1 MRKEFLAVIAGTII
15 LMAILYW
22 NDNSSRV
29 DKIKPVASSAQSQP
43 DAQEAAPQE
52 NFVNQATVS
61 GDATEA
67 AVVAPPT
74 EVENHKQFA
83 AHLKTIS
90 QCLQIKNNADYDQV
104 DPTFDNLIVSL
115 KPAMGDVT
123 VFTDDW
129 AQTDLQYADGTLK
142 RIRVEVGYDDPG
154 NPTKYLQVYKLNEQN
169 IPEMENLDPQQATNP
184 TDEYV
189 ESMKTGAN
197 TLLHEKGGRAYFP
210 GGEEMIVIERNGKL
224 ESFTMTKNN
233 KTISCNTLTS
243 AASNCQCF

>member
-1 MRKEFLAVIAGTII
+1 MRKEFLAVIAGTIF

-22 NDNSSRV
+22 NDNSKSV
-29 DKIKPVASSAQSQP
+29 DKIKPVAASARNQP
-43 DAQEAAPQE
+43 EIDLATSQE
-52 NFVNQATVS
+52 NFANQTSSSDATV
-61 GDATEA
+61 AEA
-67 AVVAPPT
+67 STPVT

-83 AHLKTIS
+83 THLKTIS
-90 QCLQIKNNADYDQV
+90 QCLQIKNNVDYDQV

-129 AQTDLQYADGTLK
+129 AQTDLQYSDGTLK
-142 RIRVEVGYDDPG
+142 RLRVEVGYDDPG

-169 IPEMENLDPQQATNP
+169 IPEMENLDPQQSTNP
-184 TDEYV
+184 SDEYV

-197 TLLHEKGGRAYFP
+197 ILLHEKGGRAYFP
-210 GGEEMIVIERNGKL
+210 AGEEMIVIERNGKL

-233 KTISCNTLTS
+233 KTISCNTMTS

>member
-29 DKIKPVASSAQSQP
+29 DKIKPIASSAQTQP
-43 DAQEAAPQE
+43 ESPESVPQE
-52 NFVNQATVS
+52 NFVQAATS
-61 GDATEA
+61 SADTTEA
-67 AVVAPPT
+67 AAIAP
-74 EVENHKQFA
+74 VSDIENHKQFA

-90 QCLQIKNNADYDQV
+90 QCLQIKNNTDYDQV

-154 NPTKYLQVYKLNEQN
+154 NPTKYVQVYKLNEQN

-233 KTISCNTLTS
+233 KTISCNTMTS

>member
-1 MRKEFLAVIAGTII
+1 MRKEFLALFVGTIF
-15 LMAILYW
+15 LMAVLYW
-22 NDNSSRV
+22 NDHNKSV
-29 DKIKPVASSAQSQP
+29 DKIKPVAASARIQPESVSSN
-43 DAQEAAPQE
+43 PQN
-52 NFVNQATVS
+52 NFPNQITSADSSTTAS
-61 GDATEA
+61 
-67 AVVAPPT
+67 VVPVT

-83 AHLKTIS
+83 AHLKTLS
-90 QCLQIKNNADYDQV
+90 QCLQIKNNVDYDQV

-129 AQTDLQYADGTLK
+129 AQTDLQYSDGTLK
-142 RIRVEVGYDDPG
+142 RLRVEVGYDDPG
-154 NPTKYLQVYKLNEQN
+154 NPSKYLQVYKLNEQN
-169 IPEMENLDPQQATNP
+169 IPEIENLDPQQTTNP
-184 TDEYV
+184 SDEYV

-197 TLLHEKGGRAYFP
+197 ILLHEKGGRAYFP

-233 KTISCNTLTS
+233 KTISCNTMTS

>member
-1 MRKEFLAVIAGTII
+1 MRKEFLAVIAGTIF
-15 LMAILYW
+15 LMALLYW
-22 NDNSSRV
+22 NDNSKSV
-29 DKIKPVASSAQSQP
+29 DKIKPVAASARSQSEFES
-43 DAQEAAPQE
+43 ATSQE
-52 NFVNQATVS
+52 NFVSQSTS
-61 GDATEA
+61 SDATEA
-67 AVVAPPT
+67 AAPVQLN
-74 EVENHKQFA
+74 EVENHKLFA
-83 AHLKTIS
+83 GHLKTIS
-90 QCLQIKNNADYDQV
+90 QCLQIKNNVDYDQV

-129 AQTDLQYADGTLK
+129 AQTDLQYSDGTLK
-142 RIRVEVGYDDPG
+142 RLRVEVGYDDPG
-154 NPTKYLQVYKLNEQN
+154 NPSKYLQVYKLNEQN

-197 TLLHEKGGRAYFP
+197 ILLHEKGGRAYFP

-233 KTISCNTLTS
+233 KTISCNTMTS

>member
-1 MRKEFLAVIAGTII
+1 MRKEFLAVIAGTIF
-15 LMAILYW
+15 LMALLYW
-22 NDNSSRV
+22 NDNTGRV
-29 DKIKPVASSAQSQP
+29 DKITPVASSGQTQLDSQVIS
-43 DAQEAAPQE
+43 PQE
-52 NFVNQATVS
+52 SIISQTTSADPS
-61 GDATEA
+61 QA
-67 AVVAPPT
+67 AVPVQVN
-74 EVENHKQFA
+74 EIENHKLFA
-83 AHLKTIS
+83 VHLKTIS
-90 QCLQIKNNADYDQV
+90 QCLQIKNNVDYDQV

-129 AQTDLQYADGTLK
+129 AQTDLQYTDGTLK

-154 NPTKYLQVYKLNEQN
+154 NPSKYLQVYKLNDQN

-189 ESMKTGAN
+189 ESMKAGAN
-197 TLLHEKGGRAYFP
+197 ILLHEKGGRAYFP
-210 GGEEMIVIERNGKL
+210 AGEEMIVIERNGKL

-233 KTISCNTLTS
+233 KTISCNTMTS

>member
-29 DKIKPVASSAQSQP
+29 DKIKPVASSVQSQP
-43 DAQEAAPQE
+43 DAQEAVPHE
-52 NFVNQATVS
+52 NFVNQTTSS
-61 GDATEA
+61 GDTTEA
-67 AVVAPPT
+67 AVVAPAT

-90 QCLQIKNNADYDQV
+90 QCLQIKNNTDYDQV

-154 NPTKYLQVYKLNEQN
+154 NPTKYLQVYRLNEQN
-169 IPEMENLDPQQATNP
+169 IPEMENLDQQQATNP